1 MLYARERLCHLRE
14 MHLFYSFVS
23 VAWIALDFIVVTRRD
38 ARCEMWLSFYV
49 SGEELHRSV
58 NTFWKPQKYFEVKFT
73 LDKRVKI
80 ALGKEKKRR
89 GWTTAKKIHLPCCF
103 KAKNASQ
110 FSADPQCLKV
120 AHICLIS
127 KWSVFQKISCWT
139 ITFSKR
145 LAA

>member
-1 MLYARERLCHLRE
+1 

-38 ARCEMWLSFYV
+38 VKCGFLSSYV

-110 FSADPQCLKV
+110 FSVVAQYLKV
-120 AHICLIS
+120 TKKVPLQCQVFPKFSCHI
-127 KWSVFQKISCWT
+127 
-139 ITFSKR
+139 ITAWECNF
-145 LAA
+145 